1 MKLEVGAWATSGGPS
16 YSFPW
21 PQGRPGG
28 DRVGRATFCSSPARD
43 LLSKHLGREVLT
55 IDWEGWS
62 RRRHVGALSP
72 DHS

>member
-1 MKLEVGAWATSGGPS
+1 MKLEVGAWATSGGLS

-43 LLSKHLGREVLT
+43 LLSEGLGREVLT
-55 IDWEGWS
+55 
-62 RRRHVGALSP
+62 RRLGGMTQEEAGGGTEP
-72 DHS
+72 